1 MFRFLQRFGR
11 DTQARRR
18 GTGPLTR
25 VRRRTHQLNCEALE
39 GRQLLSLPAYYI
51 VNNASGKV
59 LDDPNSSTRNGAVID
74 QWQLN
79 GGANQQWETVQ
90 LPDGNL
96 KIVNVASHKV
106 LGDPGYSTSYPTSI
120 VQWKWNNGMNEQWY
134 WYSSGGAGNGFA
146 LVNAY
151 SHLAIGDPGS
161 SNSNGTPIIQWQLNK
176 GMNEQWT
183 LLRADNNRPV
193 STHYIVNAAT
203 GTSLFNQQWIFVPVA
218 DSYSSF
224 VIVSASSGE
233 ALDDPGSSFIAGT
246 LVQQYTLNGGDNQKW
261 TTVGLAGNSNVLI
274 ENPFSGLYL
283 EDTGVGNGY
292 GEPII
297 LDQWHGGLSEQWQL
311 S

>member
-1 MFRFLQRFGR
+1 
-11 DTQARRR
+11 
-18 GTGPLTR
+18 
-25 VRRRTHQLNCEALE
+25 VRRRNHQLNCEALE
-39 GRQLLSLPAYYI
+39 GRQLLSVPAFYVI
-51 VNNASGKV
+51 NNASGKV

-79 GGANQQWETVQ
+79 GRANQQWEIVP
-90 LPDGNL
+90 LPDGYL

-106 LGDPGYSTSYPTSI
+106 LGDPGYSTSNGTSI
-120 VQWKWNNGMNEQWY
+120 IQWKWNNGMNEQWY
-134 WYSSGGAGNGFA
+134 WYDSGGPGNGFA

-151 SHLAIGDPGS
+151 SHLAIGDPGF

-218 DSYSSF
+218 DAYSSF

-246 LVQQYTLNGGDNQKW
+246 LVQQYTLNGGENQRW

-274 ENPFSGLYL
+274 ENAISGLYL
-283 EDTGVGNGY
+283 EDPVDGAGY
-292 GEPII
+292 LNPII
-297 LDQWHGGLSEQWQL
+297 LDLSNNSPSEQWQF